1 MVSSVKLILAFTVL
15 ATLACTGYA
24 IKCYQ
29 CDSLTN
35 PKCGKDMK
43 SDDDLVL
50 DCSRTAP
57 PRFLQNFFPVRN
69 ATGCMKQTIEIPGN
83 PQIVRSCFFGDL
95 NNKAAGC
102 QTDVTLSLNKLLSC
116 EVCTEDECNGSSTL
130 APIAGV
136 ILLFF
141 GVARLLA

>member
-1 MVSSVKLILAFTVL
+1 MVSSEKVILALTVL

-29 CDSLTN
+29 CDSITN
-35 PKCGKDMK
+35 PQCGKEFK
-43 SDDDLVL
+43 SKESLVL
-50 DCSRTAP
+50 DCTKTAA
-57 PRFLQNFFPVRN
+57 PRFLLNFFPVRN
-69 ATGCMKQTIEIPGN
+69 ATGCMKQTIATPGT
-83 PQIVRSCFFGDL
+83 PQIIRSCFFGDVK
-95 NNKAAGC
+95 NTDNGC
-102 QTDVTLSLNKLLSC
+102 QLDPVLFINKLQSC
-116 EVCTEDECNGSSTL
+116 EVCTKDECNGSSSL